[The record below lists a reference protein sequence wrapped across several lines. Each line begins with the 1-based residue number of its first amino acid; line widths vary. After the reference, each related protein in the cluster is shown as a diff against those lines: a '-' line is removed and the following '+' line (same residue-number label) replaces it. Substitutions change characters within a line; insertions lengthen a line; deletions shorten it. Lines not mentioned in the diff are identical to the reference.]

1 MHGRGKTATAPASD
15 AATRKRRCC
24 LRVGAASF
32 FFFSV
37 SHRLGIDLGRFALN
51 RADLRPLGPY
61 QAKSLIQAEIQR
73 LLRAVSIRNSLFF
86 IFFFFAS
93 LSSSSPDLTP
103 FFFFFFAS
111 SSSSLLRLL
120 EWVLFYFFF
129 SIFLK
134 SSVSFDK
141 NNLKA

>member
-1 MHGRGKTATAPASD
+1 MDAAKRPPHLRPMRRRASD
-15 AATRKRRCC
+15 AAACESV
-24 LRVGAASF
+24 LRP

-73 LLRAVSIRNSLFF
+73 LLWAISIHNSLFF

-120 EWVLFYFFF
+120 EWVLFCFFF
-129 SIFLK
+129 SFFFWRVLFL
-134 SSVSFDK
+134 
-141 NNLKA
+141 LIRTT